1 MNRYDARE
9 NAFKLV
15 FSAYFQKDTDIDE
28 ISETY
33 LQSNEIEA
41 DEYFD
46 QLINTVYCNLDEIDT
61 LIQANLNNW
70 TLARISKVAL
80 AALRVGV
87 AELKFVEETP
97 ANVAINEAIE
107 LAKKFEDQKC
117 GQFVNGVLS
126 SVQAKL

>member
-15 FSAYFQKDTDIDE
+15 FSAYFQKDTDIGE

-33 LQSNEIEA
+33 LQSSEIES
-41 DEYFD
+41 DEYFE
-46 QLINTVYCNLDEIDT
+46 QLINVVYDNLGEIDG
-61 LIQANLNNW
+61 LIEANLNNW

-80 AALRVGV
+80 AALRIGV
-87 AELKFVEETP
+87 AELNYIDETP
-97 ANVAINEAIE
+97 ANVAINEAVE
-107 LAKKFEDQKC
+107 LAKKFEDKKC

-126 SVQAKL
+126 AVQAKL